1 MRPLRVRMQAFG
13 PYAAVQELDFA
24 DLGGNDF
31 FLITGPTGSGKTTI
45 LDAMA
50 FALYGDTSGGQRDA
64 RDMRSQHAAPDLLT
78 EVEFDFAVGDDR
90 YRILRRPQQTRP
102 ARRGEG
108 TVNQLQEATLWPLH
122 KGDGDG
128 PTTGRPLADGW
139 TDVTKAA
146 QDVLGFRC
154 EQFRQVVMLPQG
166 RFEELLQAKSQD
178 KEKILA
184 TLFDTAFYAR
194 VELALK
200 GRAATIAKSH
210 EHLKI
215 ERGAVLG
222 QADVADDDDLA
233 AQRATALAQLVD
245 ASAAVQLRSDQL
257 AGAQRALGDAQGVA
271 KRLDELAA
279 ARQRAAGLR
288 AEAARQDELRA
299 ELALA
304 RLAAPLTGDDE
315 AAGARRREAET
326 RAGELEAARGVLA
339 EREAEHAAAQAALGT
354 ELALAPARERAA
366 EELRRLK
373 ALEPRV
379 DGVARLAG
387 ELEAARAT
395 QESADA
401 EAARARDAAASA
413 EAASAA
419 AERRLQQAQAAAA
432 GASALKS
439 LADQAAATAAQRRDL
454 ETAARRHESAAAEAT
469 ALTGKAASAD
479 ARYGAA
485 VELLR
490 GLEEAWHAGQA
501 AKLAESLEPG
511 APCPVCGSTEHPAP
525 AAAGDRPVPGEADL
539 NEARATLDRLFSEL
553 RAADRERASA
563 ERRRD
568 QAAAERDQLARTLGD
583 AARLTI
589 DECDELAAGA
599 AGESDAAAAAAEARE
614 ALERGA
620 REAREAHERAVEA
633 LRAADEAAAGRRSA
647 TAALA
652 ARLTERRTDIP
663 PELADPVSLGAAV
676 AAAETARRALDD
688 ALDATRDAAN
698 AAAVALEKAR
708 GDGRHAQEQFN
719 AADAA
724 SRVADER
731 LTARL
736 AEQGFGNEAAWRS
749 ALRDEARVAS
759 LAADLRA
766 YDDSVVAATATLEQ
780 AEQAAAGL
788 QRPDVGAL
796 QNAAAEALARA
807 EEAAAA
813 RAAVD
818 ARLRALDHARGEL
831 DRIAAASAGLDE
843 EYKVVGRIAQVA
855 TGDNPLRLNFQ
866 RFVLGVHLD
875 RVLQIASLR
884 LREMTGKRYELERS
898 SEAHGRARAAGLD
911 LEVFDAWTGES
922 RPVSTLSGGESFMAA
937 LSLALGLAE
946 AVQELSGGIRLD
958 TIFVDEGFGSLDTE
972 ALDHAISTLT
982 TLQENGRLVGIIS
995 HLAEVKERVD
1005 ARLEVTVAKTGSSA
1019 RFVVP

>member
-1 MRPLRVRMQAFG
+1 
-13 PYAAVQELDFA
+13 
-24 DLGGNDF
+24 
-31 FLITGPTGSGKTTI
+31 
-45 LDAMA
+45 
-50 FALYGDTSGGQRDA
+50 
-64 RDMRSQHAAPDLLT
+64 MRSQHAAPDLLT

-90 YRILRRPQQTRP
+90 YRILRRPQQKRP

-108 TVNQLQEATLWPLH
+108 TVNQLQEATMWPL
-122 KGDGDG
+122 GDGDDG
-128 PTTGRPLADGW
+128 EHSTGRPLADGW
-139 TDVTKAA
+139 TDVTRQA
-146 QDVLGFRC
+146 QEVLGFRC

-166 RFEELLQAKSQD
+166 RFQELLQAKSQD

-200 GRAATIAKSH
+200 GRAAAIAKSH

-233 AQRATALAQLVD
+233 AQRATALARLDD
-245 ASAAVQLRSDQL
+245 ASAAVQLRSDEL
-257 AGAQRALGDAQGVA
+257 AGAQRALGDAQAVA
-271 KRLDELAA
+271 KRLDELEAA
-279 ARQRAAGLR
+279 QQHAAGLR
-288 AEAARQDELRA
+288 AEAARHDELRA

-304 RLAAPLTGDDE
+304 LLAAPLTGDDE
-315 AAGARRREAET
+315 AAGARRREVET

-354 ELALAPARERAA
+354 ELARAPARERAA

-373 ALEPRV
+373 DLEPRV

-395 QESADA
+395 QQSADA
-401 EAARARDAAASA
+401 EAERARDAAASA

-419 AERRLQQAQAAAA
+419 AELRLQEAQAAAG

-439 LADQAAATAAQRRDL
+439 LADQAAAIAAQRRDL
-454 ETAARRHESAAAEAT
+454 EAAARRHESAAGEVTDLTRQAAT
-469 ALTGKAASAD
+469 AD
-479 ARYGAA
+479 ARYGVA

-511 APCPVCGSTEHPAP
+511 IPCPVCGSTDHPAP
-525 AAAGDRPVPGEADL
+525 APAGDRPVPGEDDL
-539 NEARATLDRLFSEL
+539 SEARGTLDRLFSEL
-553 RAADRERASA
+553 RTADRERAGA

-568 QAAAERDQLARTLGD
+568 QAGAERDQLTRTLGD
-583 AARLTI
+583 AASLTI
-589 DECDELAAGA
+589 DECDERAAGA
-599 AGESDAAAAAAEARE
+599 ATESAAAAAAAAARE

-620 REAREAHERAVEA
+620 RATREAHESALAE
-633 LRAADEAAAGRRSA
+633 LRAASEAAAARRA
-647 TAALA
+647 AAAALA
-652 ARLTERRTDIP
+652 ARLTERSSDVP
-663 PELADPVSLGAAV
+663 PELADPASLAAAV
-676 AAAETARRALDD
+676 AAAETARRKLDD
-688 ALDATRDAAN
+688 ALDAAREAAN
-698 AAAVALEKAR
+698 AAAVALETAR
-708 GDGRHAQEQFN
+708 ADGRHAQEQLD
-719 AADAA
+719 AAQAA
-724 SRVADER
+724 SRAADER
-731 LTARL
+731 LAARL
-736 AEQGFGNEAAWRS
+736 TEQGFGDEAAWRS
-749 ALRDEARVAS
+749 ALRDEARGAS
-759 LAADLRA
+759 LTADLRA
-766 YDDSVVAATATLEQ
+766 YDDRLVAATATLEQ
-780 AEQAAAGL
+780 AERAAAGL

-796 QNAAAEALARA
+796 QGAAADALARA

-813 RAAVD
+813 RAGVD
-818 ARLRALDHARGEL
+818 SRLKALDHARGEL

-898 SEAHGRARAAGLD
+898 GHAHGRARAAGLE

-937 LSLALGLAE
+937 LCLALGLAE

-972 ALDHAISTLT
+972 ALDQAVSTLT

-1019 RFVVP
+1019 RFVIP